1 MDCVE
6 VKELLT
12 TYLDN
17 ELEDNEKIII
27 ESHLSAC
34 RQCREELEGLALMR
48 EQLRKVFKLRAD
60 EVSPSPQTW
69 DKVKQHI
76 VVTNNPSFWEWLI
89 NSTRSPVWRTVTPV
103 VLIVVMAIV
112 LWQTGVFSLRN
123 SSKSVNTSANVASEK
138 TLDSNIANDGQTRQS
153 SDSTDNQIALDGGS
167 LNTTGTLTTGS
178 ATFGVASV
186 PPSVLTTTVSEFA
199 PTSKG
204 ATSGLVTPV
213 SPIYNSPEEIISLKE
228 GESISIG
235 LHVTLRLG
243 AKWQL
248 FNYDNTTLELNPNS
262 IYIDDNPENPGLGGT
277 QYFIFT
283 GIKAGLTAI
292 EFNLSLGTDAP
303 IIQQSVFTVDIK

>member
-1 MDCVE
+1 MDCIK

-12 TYLDN
+12 TYLDK
-17 ELEDNEKIII
+17 ELEDKEKISV

-34 RQCREELEGLALMR
+34 RQCREELEGLASMR

-76 VVTNNPSFWEWLI
+76 VVPNQPSFWEWLI

-103 VLIVVMAIV
+103 VLIVVMAIA
-112 LWQTGVFSLRN
+112 LWQTGVFSLRD
-123 SSKSVNTSANVASEK
+123 SSKSVNTHSPIASE
-138 TLDSNIANDGQTRQS
+138 TIIDSNSANDGQTRQFS
-153 SDSTDNQIALDGGS
+153 ESTDNQIVLNGGS
-167 LNTTGTLTTGS
+167 SNTPVTSTTNSG
-178 ATFGVASV
+178 TFGIASV
-186 PPSVLTTTVSEFA
+186 PPSVLTTTFSESVPA
-199 PTSKG
+199 SKG
-204 ATSGLVTPV
+204 ATSGLITPV
-213 SPIYNSPEEIISLKE
+213 SPIYNSNEETISLKK

-243 AKWQL
+243 ARWQL
-248 FNYDNTTLELNPNS
+248 INYDNTTLESNPNS

-283 GIKAGLTAI
+283 GIKAGLTTI
-292 EFNLSLGTDAP
+292 EFKLSVGTDAP
-303 IIQQSVFTVDIK
+303 IIQQSIYNIEIK